1 MKTSKNMKSIFV
13 IIMALVVLYC
23 QPGAAAETPAPAGLF
38 KKWFGPGSLTLQF
51 ENDRIA
57 NTDRHYTHGTRLSWI
72 SEPNEE
78 RPVEFDM
85 VPALLNPFD
94 DRDRGTNPSTW
105 RTGIALGQNI
115 YTPENIA
122 RADVIED
129 DRPYAGWLY
138 MGLSLYNEKRR
149 GPGDNGWNKWDK
161 LNTWEFD
168 IGIVGPQ
175 SYAEDVQTIVHNYI
189 GVTRPNGWDHQLKN
203 EPGLALH
210 YEWKF
215 RHRARLFGA
224 NDGAPVLRGLTF
236 DLMPHYGVSV
246 GNVDTGL
253 RIGGMIRAGYNM
265 PDDFGAPHIRPNLSG
280 PGYIDTTDEAGFYL
294 FAGVEQRAVLRNIFL
309 DGNTFATS
317 HSVTKRPF
325 VSDFSFGGVVVYG
338 RASLAYT
345 HVIRTREFAGQSH
358 PDRFG
363 SISLS
368 FNL

>member
-1 MKTSKNMKSIFV
+1 MKTIFV
-13 IIMALVVLYC
+13 IIMALPVIC
-23 QPGAAAETPAPAGLF
+23 GRPGMALSDEAPAPLGLF

-72 SEPNEE
+72 SEANEE
-78 RPVEFDM
+78 RPAEFDK

-94 DRDRGTNPSTW
+94 DPDNGTNPSTW

-122 RADVIED
+122 MTQVIED

-138 MGLSLYNEKRR
+138 LGLSLYNEKRR
-149 GPGDNGWNKWDK
+149 GAGETGWNSWDK
-161 LNTWEFD
+161 LNTWELD
-168 IGIVGPQ
+168 LGIVGPQ
-175 SYAEDVQTIVHNYI
+175 SYAEDVQTMVHDYI

-215 RHRARLFGA
+215 RHRARLSVA
-224 NDGAPVLRGLTF
+224 DGGDSPVGRALSF
-236 DLMPHYGVSV
+236 DIMPHYGLSA
-246 GNVDTGL
+246 GNVDTSL

-265 PDDFGAPHIRPNLSG
+265 PDDFGSPHIRPNLSG
-280 PGYIDTTDEAGFYL
+280 PGYIDTTDETGFYL

-309 DGNTFATS
+309 DGNTLAAS
-317 HSVTKRPF
+317 HSVSKRPF
-325 VSDFSFGGVVVYG
+325 VGDFNFGGVIIYG

-345 HVIRTREFAGQSH
+345 HVIRTREFAGQSR